1 MVFRIAEYL
10 HLSEQEKRQLLE
22 ASLTEAS
29 PRWNMPYPRDLF
41 FTGREEILETL
52 HKCLAGGQAVALTQ
66 PYALHGLGGVGKTHL
81 AVEYTYR
88 HELSYSAIL
97 WIFAESA
104 ETILGSIVTLAELLQ
119 LPERQEAD
127 QQRIVAAVQRWLST
141 HSQWLLV
148 FDNVEDL
155 RLLQGFLPATHQGAV
170 LITTRRQALGTLAQG
185 IELSPMK
192 PEEGLLLLLRRAKVL
207 GPQAGLS
214 QLEELEVQRHGEYQA
229 AQQLVAAMD
238 GLPLALDQAGA
249 YNVPCTFSGRHSMLR
264 IPT

>member
-1 MVFRIAEYL
+1 V
-10 HLSEQEKRQLLE
+10 
-22 ASLTEAS
+22 
-29 PRWNMPYPRDLF
+29 PYPRNPF
-41 FTGREEILETL
+41 FTGREGILETL
-52 HKCLAGGQAVALTQ
+52 HMCLTSDRVVALTQ
-66 PYALHGLGGVGKTHL
+66 SYALSGLGGVGKTHL
-81 AVEYTYR
+81 AVEYAYR

-97 WIFAESA
+97 WVFAESA
-104 ETILGSIVTLAELLQ
+104 DTIFSSFVSIAELLQ

-127 QQRIVAAVQRWLST
+127 QQQIVGAVQRWLST
-141 HSQWLLV
+141 HGQWLLV

-155 RLLQGFLPATHQGAV
+155 RLLQDFLPATSQGAV
-170 LITTRRQALGTLAQG
+170 LLTTRRQALGTLAQG